1 MIGGVSMKEIIY
13 NDDDLLESDITE
25 VVVRTK
31 ALIIN
36 DNNIYLGY
44 ADNIYQ
50 FPGGHLEANETINEC
65 LRREVMEETGI
76 EINDNEISE
85 PFLKIIYMNKDWP
98 EVGKNRKSEI
108 YYYVVKTNKNPD
120 INKASYTESEKKY
133 DFKIE
138 TIPLDKA
145 IATIEENISK
155 NEKNIVI
162 ARDTIIALRMCLKK
176 YN

>member
-1 MIGGVSMKEIIY
+1 MKEIIY
-13 NDDDLLESDITE
+13 NDDNLLKSDITE

-85 PFLKIIYMNKDWP
+85 PFLKIIYMNTKFSTRNQKKFLKSR
-98 EVGKNRKSEI
+98 GKLPNYLLLINNININININI
-108 YYYVVKTNKNPD
+108 YTYK
-120 INKASYTESEKKY
+120 
-133 DFKIE
+133 
-138 TIPLDKA
+138 
-145 IATIEENISK
+145 
-155 NEKNIVI
+155 
-162 ARDTIIALRMCLKK
+162 R
-176 YN
+176 

>member
-13 NDDDLLESDITE
+13 NDDNLLESDITE

-98 EVGKNRKSEI
+98 EVGNNRKSEI
-108 YYYVVKTNKNPD
+108 YYYVVKTNKKPD

-138 TIPLDKA
+138 TISLDKA

>member
-1 MIGGVSMKEIIY
+1 
-13 NDDDLLESDITE
+13 
-25 VVVRTK
+25 
-31 ALIIN
+31 
-36 DNNIYLGY
+36 
-44 ADNIYQ
+44 
-50 FPGGHLEANETINEC
+50 
-65 LRREVMEETGI
+65 MEETGI

-108 YYYVVKTNKNPD
+108 YYYVVKTNKKPD

-162 ARDTIIALRMCLKK
+162 ARDTIIALRMCLKN

>member
-1 MIGGVSMKEIIY
+1 MISGVSMKEIIY
-13 NDDDLLESDITE
+13 NDDNLLESDITE

-108 YYYVVKTNKNPD
+108 YYYVVKTNKKPD
-120 INKASYTESEKKY
+120 INKASYTESEKNM
-133 DFKIE
+133 I
-138 TIPLDKA
+138 
-145 IATIEENISK
+145 
-155 NEKNIVI
+155 
-162 ARDTIIALRMCLKK
+162 LKLK
-176 YN
+176 LFH

>member
-1 MIGGVSMKEIIY
+1 MKEIIY
-13 NDDDLLESDITE
+13 NDDNLLESDITE

-98 EVGKNRKSEI
+98 EVGK
-108 YYYVVKTNKNPD
+108 TNKKPD

>member
-1 MIGGVSMKEIIY
+1 MKEIIY
-13 NDDDLLESDITE
+13 NDDNLLESDITE

-98 EVGKNRKSEI
+98 EINKNRKAESLELTFSSYFCKMYAEKFGLSERS
-108 YYYVVKTNKNPD
+108 T
-120 INKASYTESEKKY
+120 
-133 DFKIE
+133 
-138 TIPLDKA
+138 
-145 IATIEENISK
+145 
-155 NEKNIVI
+155 
-162 ARDTIIALRMCLKK
+162 LREVTRK
-176 YN
+176 